1 MDLRNL
7 ELFLHLADSLHFG
20 KSADAMAVSPSTL
33 SRAIQRLEQETGC
46 VLFER
51 DNRSVRLTPAGEKL
65 REFGGGLLQEWRQL
79 KQELKRSDEP
89 LQGRLRVFCS
99 VTASYFLLPEVLERF
114 RRRYPQLEI
123 KLETGD
129 PALAV
134 DKILADEADLAIAAR
149 PDALPAKLE
158 FASLQQVPLVF
169 IAPRNAPQLNQ
180 WFRQGEPDWEQLPV
194 ILSEQGLARK
204 RSDQWFRNK
213 GIAPNIY
220 AEVAGNEGIVA
231 MVALGCGVG
240 LVPAAVIDHSPLGD
254 KVRIIDLKP
263 AFKPFDV
270 GIGVLKKRL
279 EEPLIRAFWDTAQ
292 NQNSLR

>member
-1 MDLRNL
+1 
-7 ELFLHLADSLHFG
+7 
-20 KSADAMAVSPSTL
+20 
-33 SRAIQRLEQETGC
+33 

-51 DNRSVRLTPAGEKL
+51 DNRSVRLTSAGEKL

-134 DKILADEADLAIAAR
+134 DRILADEADLAIAAR
-149 PDALPAKLE
+149 PDALSAKLE

-169 IAPRNAPQLNQ
+169 IAPRNPPQPNQ
-180 WFRQGEPDWEQLPV
+180 WFLQGEPDWERLPL

-204 RSDQWFRNK
+204 RCDQWFRNK

-231 MVALGCGVG
+231 MVALGFGVG
-240 LVPAAVIDHSPLGD
+240 LVPAAVIDHSPMGE
-254 KVRIIDLKP
+254 KVRIVEPRP
-263 AFKPFDV
+263 ALKPFDV
-270 GIGVLKKRL
+270 GIAVLKKRL
-279 EEPLIRAFWDTAQ
+279 EEPLIRAFWDTARGQ
-292 NQNSLR
+292 GSLR

>member
-1 MDLRNL
+1 M
-7 ELFLHLADSLHFG
+7 
-20 KSADAMAVSPSTL
+20 
-33 SRAIQRLEQETGC
+33 
-46 VLFER
+46 
-51 DNRSVRLTPAGEKL
+51 
-65 REFGGGLLQEWRQL
+65 QEWRQL

-149 PDALPAKLE
+149 PDALSAKLE

-169 IAPRNAPQLNQ
+169 IAPRTAPQQSQ
-180 WFRQGEPDWEQLPV
+180 WFSQGEPDWERLPL

-204 RSDQWFRNK
+204 RCDQWLRNK
-213 GIAPNIY
+213 GSPPTSMPKWRATRGLSPWWRSASSGAGAGGGDRPQPHGRKGAHRRAQAGAQTVRCRHRRAQEAAGRAADPRLLGYGTGPGLTALTRRAAP
-220 AEVAGNEGIVA
+220 E
-231 MVALGCGVG
+231 
-240 LVPAAVIDHSPLGD
+240 H
-254 KVRIIDLKP
+254 K
-263 AFKPFDV
+263 
-270 GIGVLKKRL
+270 
-279 EEPLIRAFWDTAQ
+279 
-292 NQNSLR
+292 

>member
-65 REFGGGLLQEWRQL
+65 REFGGNLLQEWRRL
-79 KQELKRSDEP
+79 KQDLKRSDEP

-149 PDALPAKLE
+149 PDALSAKLE

-169 IAPRNAPQLNQ
+169 IAPRAAPQLSQ
-180 WFRQGEPDWEQLPV
+180 WFQHGEPDWEHLPL

-204 RSDQWFRNK
+204 RCDQWFRNK

-231 MVALGCGVG
+231 MVALGFGVG
-240 LVPAAVIDHSPLGD
+240 LVPAAVIDHSPMGD
-254 KVRIIDLKP
+254 KVRIALPKP
-263 AFKPFDV
+263 ALKPFDV
-270 GIGVLKKRL
+270 GIAVLKKRL
-279 EEPLIRAFWDTAQ
+279 EEPLIRAFWDTARGQ
-292 NQNSLR
+292 GGQR

>member
-65 REFGGGLLQEWRQL
+65 REFGGSLLQEWRRL
-79 KQELKRSDEP
+79 KQELRRSDEP

-129 PALAV
+129 PAPSMGTYLRVMSVLGVSGELAL
-134 DKILADEADLAIAAR
+134 LAGDALQPPPPDSAAAR
-149 PDALPAKLE
+149 SRRAAPASSTACKLSRSGHSPGAARR
-158 FASLQQVPLVF
+158 AS
-169 IAPRNAPQLNQ
+169 
-180 WFRQGEPDWEQLPV
+180 
-194 ILSEQGLARK
+194 
-204 RSDQWFRNK
+204 RSRSMSLTK
-213 GIAPNIY
+213 LMTTA
-220 AEVAGNEGIVA
+220 
-231 MVALGCGVG
+231 
-240 LVPAAVIDHSPLGD
+240 PAAAPAMARHPTPATPGRWRPGSSAARTVRSATTRARRRYRPGRGAPGPRPPAGD
-254 KVRIIDLKP
+254 
-263 AFKPFDV
+263 
-270 GIGVLKKRL
+270 
-279 EEPLIRAFWDTAQ
+279 
-292 NQNSLR
+292 LRHR

>member
-1 MDLRNL
+1 MELRHL

-20 KSADAMAVSPSTL
+20 KTADAMAVSPSTL

-46 VLFER
+46 ALFER
-51 DNRSVRLTPAGEKL
+51 DNRSVRLTPAGERL
-65 REFGGGLLQEWRQL
+65 REFGGGLVQEWRHL
-79 KQELKRSDEP
+79 RQELRRSDEP

-114 RRRYPQLEI
+114 RRRHPRLEI

-134 DKILADEADLAIAAR
+134 DKLLGDEADLAIAAR

-158 FASLQQVPLVF
+158 FASLRQVPLVF
-169 IAPRNAPQLNQ
+169 IAPRSGPQLAQ
-180 WFRQGEPDWEQLPV
+180 WFPGGEPDWERLPV

-213 GIAPNIY
+213 GIAPNLY

-240 LVPAAVIDHSPLGD
+240 LVPDAVIDHSPMGE
-254 KVRIIDLKP
+254 KVRIVDLAP
-263 AFKPFDV
+263 PFKPFDV
-270 GIGVLKKRL
+270 GVAVLKKRL
-279 EEPLIRAFWDTAQ
+279 EDPLVRAFWDTA
-292 NQNSLR
+292 RGGR

>member
-65 REFGGGLLQEWRQL
+65 REFGGSLLQEWRRL
-79 KQELKRSDEP
+79 KQELRRSDEP

-149 PDALPAKLE
+149 PDALSSKLE

-169 IAPRNAPQLNQ
+169 IAPRAAPQ
-180 WFRQGEPDWEQLPV
+180 
-194 ILSEQGLARK
+194 S
-204 RSDQWFRNK
+204 

-231 MVALGCGVG
+231 MVALGFGVG
-240 LVPAAVIDHSPLGD
+240 LVPAAVIDHSPMGD
-254 KVRIIDLKP
+254 KVRIVEPKP
-263 AFKPFDV
+263 ALKPFDV
-270 GIGVLKKRL
+270 GIAVLKKRL
-279 EEPLIRAFWDTAQ
+279 EEPLIRAFWDTARGQ
-292 NQNSLR
+292 GGLR

>member
-65 REFGGGLLQEWRQL
+65 REFGGALLQEWRQL

-149 PDALPAKLE
+149 PDALSAKLE

-169 IAPRNAPQLNQ
+169 IAPRTAPQQSQ
-180 WFRQGEPDWEQLPV
+180 WFSQGEPDWERLPL

-204 RSDQWFRNK
+204 RCDQWLRNK
-213 GIAPNIY
+213 
-220 AEVAGNEGIVA
+220 GIVA
-231 MVALGCGVG
+231 MVALGFGVG
-240 LVPAAVIDHSPLGD
+240 LVPAAVIDHSPMGE
-254 KVRIIDLKP
+254 KVRIVEPKP
-263 AFKPFDV
+263 ALKPFDV
-270 GIGVLKKRL
+270 GIAVLKKRL
-279 EEPLIRAFWDTAQ
+279 EEPLIRAFWDTARGQ
-292 NQNSLR
+292 GSLR

>member
-65 REFGGGLLQEWRQL
+65 REFGGSLLQEWRRL
-79 KQELKRSDEP
+79 KQELRRSDEP

-99 VTASYFLLPEVLERF
+99 VTASYFLLP
-114 RRRYPQLEI
+114 
-123 KLETGD
+123 
-129 PALAV
+129 
-134 DKILADEADLAIAAR
+134 R
-149 PDALPAKLE
+149 PDALSSKLE

-169 IAPRNAPQLNQ
+169 IAPRAAPQSSQ
-180 WFRQGEPDWEQLPV
+180 WFSQGEPDWERLPL

-204 RSDQWFRNK
+204 RCDQWFRNK

-231 MVALGCGVG
+231 MVALGFGVG
-240 LVPAAVIDHSPLGD
+240 LVPAAVIDHSPMGD
-254 KVRIIDLKP
+254 KVRIVEPKP
-263 AFKPFDV
+263 ALKPFDV
-270 GIGVLKKRL
+270 GIAVLKKRL
-279 EEPLIRAFWDTAQ
+279 EEPLIRAFWDTARGQ
-292 NQNSLR
+292 GGLR